1 MILII
6 FVFSLNKDDMQLE
19 PENHSEQSPPARPLP
34 KWKRYLKRFGIL
46 VFIFYLVKGIVWLI
60 IFYFGGKLLLN

>member
-1 MILII
+1 
-6 FVFSLNKDDMQLE
+6 MQTE
-19 PENHSEQSPPARPLP
+19 PENPTEQATPARPLP